1 VLLATFAKF
10 QMHNI
15 YYITGNFKRDMS
27 ALSAQQID
35 GITISNT
42 PAQIKFLGVLLVH
55 HSFIKLQKAFSSKIA
70 MMIMDVD
77 SDLAALWSAT
87 KLGYQDSKI
96 MKIKHSFSSI
106 TVQKILSNN
115 HQRFTNKSL

>member
-1 VLLATFAKF
+1 MATFAKS
-10 QMHNI
+10 QMNNI
-15 YYITGNFKRDMS
+15 YYITGNFKRDIS
-27 ALSAQQID
+27 ALSAQQINY
-35 GITISNT
+35 ITISNT

-55 HSFIKLQKAFSSKIA
+55 HSFIKLQKAFSSKIT

-96 MKIKHSFSSI
+96 MKIKHSFASI

-115 HQRFTNKSL
+115 YQPFTNKSL